1 MSAPDSNRASGERPA
16 DAVAP
21 SEADET
27 GVIPAPETIADVFS
41 VYEVER
47 TDDAVRYYGQPRV
60 DREAV
65 VPELAPLFR
74 RRGYTVSL
82 ELDLGEDVLVV
93 SERSVGVDGIPWKNV
108 AMFAATVVTT
118 LFAGTRWY
126 GIPVFEEP
134 LRLLEA
140 WPFAVAVL
148 SVLLVHELGHYVA
161 SRYHGVEA
169 TLPFFIPVPNFLGT
183 FGAVIRMND
192 HMPDRKALFDIGVA
206 GPLAGLAVTVVVTAV
221 GVVLPPVEAA
231 LPVRLGYPPLLQLI
245 AAGLGEPLTYA
256 DSSLMANPIV
266 IGGWVGAF
274 VTFLNLLPVGQL
286 DGGHVLHALF
296 PDAQPYVQRVVPGA
310 LFALAVYTYL
320 FADGNS
326 LGLWLVWGVLLL
338 LFGRAGSATPLD
350 ESDPGRARLAVGV
363 LTFVLGVLSFTPVP
377 VTML

>member
-1 MSAPDSNRASGERPA
+1 MLNTSAMVSGA
-16 DAVAP
+16 
-21 SEADET
+21 
-27 GVIPAPETIADVFS
+27 GTIADVFS

-47 TDDAVRYYGQPRV
+47 TDDAVRYYGEPRV
-60 DREAV
+60 DRDAV
-65 VPELAPLFR
+65 VRELAPLFR
-74 RRGYTVSL
+74 RRGYRVSL

-93 SERSVGVDGIPWKNV
+93 SERSVGVDGVPWKNV

-134 LRLLEA
+134 LGLLAA

-231 LPVRLGYPPLLQLI
+231 LPVRLGYPPLMQLV
-245 AAGLGEPLTYA
+245 AAGLGEPLTYS
-256 DSSLMANPIV
+256 DPSLMANPIV

-286 DGGHVLHALF
+286 DGGHVLRALF
-296 PDAQPYVQRVVPGA
+296 PDAQPYVQRLVPGA
-310 LFALAVYTYL
+310 LFALAAYTYL
-320 FADGNS
+320 FADGDS
-326 LGLWLVWGVLLL
+326 LGLWLVWGVLVL
-338 LFGRAGSATPLD
+338 LFSRAGSATPLD
-350 ESDPGRARLAVGV
+350 ESDPGRARVAVGV

-377 VTML
+377 VTMV